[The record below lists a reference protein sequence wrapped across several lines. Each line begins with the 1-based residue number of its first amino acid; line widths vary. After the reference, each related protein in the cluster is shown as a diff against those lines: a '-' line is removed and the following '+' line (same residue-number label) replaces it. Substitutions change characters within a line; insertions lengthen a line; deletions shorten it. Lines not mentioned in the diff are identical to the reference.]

1 MPEYLM
7 NGREL
12 EMKTT
17 SGSSGS
23 STKKH
28 RPAVKSLWQRGLSA
42 ISLISHESTSSQLT
56 KSSGSNSHHHHKQE
70 GVEDVGGE
78 NDDKHHLYHHHN
90 HQSLVKNKV
99 ISPRGRSGTLTLE
112 AVHAI
117 KEVSPLQAWE
127 KQLVIDNARHRR
139 KEGSRVTNFH
149 ETSDGMM
156 MMMMM
161 MMVMMMMVMMMM
173 MIVIMMMMMI
183 VMVMVMMMIVMMMI
197 MIVIM
202 MMLYS
207 ILAPVL
213 FDRIPFVLFHLPSHE
228 DHHTMHIA

>member
-23 STKKH
+23 STKKQ

-42 ISLISHESTSSQLT
+42 ISLISHESTSTQLT
-56 KSSGSNSHHHHKQE
+56 KSTGSNHHHHKQE
-70 GVEDVGGE
+70 SVEDVGGE
-78 NDDKHHLYHHHN
+78 NDDKHLLHHH
-90 HQSLVKNKV
+90 HSRQSLVKNKV
-99 ISPRGRSGTLTLE
+99 NSPRGRSGTLTLE

-117 KEVSPLQAWE
+117 QEVSPLQAWE
-127 KQLVIDNARHRR
+127 KQLGIDDARHRR

-149 ETSDGMM
+149 DTSDGMMMMISMM

-161 MMVMMMMVMMMM
+161 MMISVMMMM
-173 MIVIMMMMMI
+173 MMMMMMI
-183 VMVMVMMMIVMMMI
+183 
-197 MIVIM
+197 
-202 MMLYS
+202 
-207 ILAPVL
+207 
-213 FDRIPFVLFHLPSHE
+213 
-228 DHHTMHIA
+228 